1 MRKISVHVQLST
13 AVEGSRSRTSRHVKF
28 TTPRG
33 NTMKNNQQG
42 FTLIELMIVIAILG
56 ILIAI
61 ALPAYQDYTIR
72 TKNTECLNVAAAA
85 KLAVSETAQ
94 DRGSLGAITTT
105 NTGYAFTP
113 SDYCGRVQVIA
124 GGIIGMTTGSTGAP
138 NAIHTLTPSMAIGSG
153 RIEWTCS
160 SDAPDSQIP
169 AECR

>member
-1 MRKISVHVQLST
+1 
-13 AVEGSRSRTSRHVKF
+13 
-28 TTPRG
+28 
-33 NTMKNNQQG
+33 MKNNQQG

-94 DRGSLGAITTT
+94 DRGSLALVTST
-105 NTGYAFTP
+105 NTGYSFAD
-113 SDYCGRVQVIA
+113 SDYCDRVEVLA
-124 GGIIGMTTGSTGAP
+124 DGVIGMTTRNTGAATA
-138 NAIHTLTPSMAIGSG
+138 AIHTLTPAMPAGSG
-153 RIEWTCS
+153 RIEWTCAS
-160 SDAPDSQIP
+160 TAPDSQIP

>member
-1 MRKISVHVQLST
+1 
-13 AVEGSRSRTSRHVKF
+13 
-28 TTPRG
+28 
-33 NTMKNNQQG
+33 MKNNQQG

-94 DRGSLGAITTT
+94 DRGSLGGVTED
-105 NTGYAFTP
+105 NTGYSFAA
-113 SDYCGRVQVIA
+113 SDYCAEVKVED
-124 GGIIGMTTGSTGAP
+124 GGSITMVTKSTGAATP
-138 NAIHTLTPSMAIGSG
+138 AVHTLIPEMAQGSG
-153 RIEWTCS
+153 RIEWDCNST
-160 SDAPDSQIP
+160 APDSQIP